1 MSLFAKETTAN
12 GQIVEAEIVGIANR
26 KQAVQILP
34 SPADA
39 VRQFNKRK
47 LTLKKKAQQLQTLS
61 DVTVC
66 MVCFDADGEV
76 TTWPEDKSQVDET
89 IINYKLTLSGE
100 GSKEKLKSNLNLLGF
115 LDSKKRKIQKSK
127 KKDIGNLFAKWE
139 ANLNKLQEKELVA
152 LCNCLELKLWGV
164 REKIKVLTKMKEKGK
179 AIQVYNNNGDKQK
192 LNLESVFPSPCGF
205 YSHSDGLWR
214 CNSENFVPWG
224 GNCNEN
230 IGFVGESS
238 NCDKILNP
246 FDSMVYQTPL
256 HEALPMSI
264 RQSPWPF

>member
-1 MSLFAKETTAN
+1 MA
-12 GQIVEAEIVGIANR
+12 
-26 KQAVQILP
+26 P
-34 SPADA
+34 SNS
-39 VRQFNKRK
+39 RQFNKRK

-76 TTWPEDKSQVDET
+76 TTWPEDKSQVDEK
-89 IINYKLTLSGE
+89 IINYKLTQAGE

-127 KKDIGNLFAKWE
+127 KKDFGNLFATWE

-179 AIQVYNNNGDKQK
+179 AIQVYNNNGD
-192 LNLESVFPSPCGF
+192 
-205 YSHSDGLWR
+205 
-214 CNSENFVPWG
+214 NSENFVPWG

-230 IGFVGESS
+230 IRFVGESS